1 MFSTLLPQLER
12 ELLWR
17 ASGNEKNKF
26 MKFWW
31 SSEPGGGIGKVA
43 SKSFLLTLFFRD
55 LTDSHWQIFHSLWKM
70 GLELSRVNLGFIS
83 KSQLSNICRADWV
96 KGLTSSPGWTLF
108 KTSWCVGAGAE
119 SVDSVVRI
127 TGKEEEEFN
136 PILPLI
142 FSRGPCR
149 QLFLEGLRFV
159 VFLTSAVSYHPLP
172 GKRTQAHCCCWT
184 TQQTGARDAKY
195 QLTFACCWLL
205 GLVSPPALFFFFF
218 FPLLTA
224 AWKRTPAFLWSS
236 GENSWLQ
243 SWVSQSGLQASKA
256 LASFQAQDLW
266 DVGIF
271 HWGYS
276 AASSNVKRDAFWE
289 WLLLIITPKGERG
302 KKKHV
307 LSYRGCSQ
315 ALQKAGDWDQPL
327 DSCPGITGHRC
338 AYNVLGLVC
347 PAKRAAVASIS
358 TGQRVKCLTAQKSE
372 IFLLICF

>member
-195 QLTFACCWLL
+195 QLTFACCGLL

-218 FPLLTA
+218 FP
-224 AWKRTPAFLWSS
+224 PARCCLETDSCIS
-236 GENSWLQ
+236 LVQ
-243 SWVSQSGLQASKA
+243 
-256 LASFQAQDLW
+256 
-266 DVGIF
+266 
-271 HWGYS
+271 
-276 AASSNVKRDAFWE
+276 
-289 WLLLIITPKGERG
+289 RG
-302 KKKHV
+302 KFLAAK
-307 LSYRGCSQ
+307 LSLAIWS
-315 ALQKAGDWDQPL
+315 AGQQSPGQLPGTGSLRCGDFPL
-327 DSCPGITGHRC
+327 
-338 AYNVLGLVC
+338 
-347 PAKRAAVASIS
+347 
-358 TGQRVKCLTAQKSE
+358 RVFCCLFKC
-372 IFLLICF
+372 